1 MDILFFV
8 FAGATGVAAALA
20 SIAIWAPRPT
30 RVRVLAVTI
39 TALFIPI
46 VYMQLIEMLSK
57 PKPMSF
63 EWYQRDAE
71 KAVLLGISL
80 DEGESI
86 YLWLRLAGSV
96 EPRYYVIPWNLK
108 LAERLEDA
116 VDDAVRQDSTIVLR
130 TRFTG
135 EASRNGAI
143 STSRSSRRHCRRRKG
158 PRCHRASSIPAREVS
173 DPRAVTRPPEL
184 CAG

>member
-1 MDILFFV
+1 MDILFYV

-86 YLWLRLAGSV
+86 YLWLRVAGSV

-116 VDDAVRQDSTIVLR
+116 AEEAVRQNSTIVIKNPFYR
-130 TRFTG
+130 
-135 EASRNGAI
+135 
-143 STSRSSRRHCRRRKG
+143 RSFEEWGDLNVDIFPPPLPPQK
-158 PRCHRASSIPAREVS
+158 
-173 DPRAVTRPPEL
+173 RPPLPPRIFNPRE
-184 CAG
+184 GSV

>member
-1 MDILFFV
+1 MDILFYV

-30 RVRVLAVTI
+30 RVRVLAITI
-39 TALFIPI
+39 TALFIPL

-63 EWYQRDAE
+63 EWYQRNEE

-80 DEGESI
+80 HEGESI
-86 YLWLRLAGSV
+86 YLWLRLAGSF
-96 EPRYYVIPWNLK
+96 EPRYYVIPWNLR

-116 VDDAVRQDSTIVLR
+116 ADEAVRRNSTIVLKNPFYR
-130 TRFTG
+130 
-135 EASRNGAI
+135 
-143 STSRSSRRHCRRRKG
+143 RSFEEWGDLNFEIFPPPLPPQK
-158 PRCHRASSIPAREVS
+158 
-173 DPRAVTRPPEL
+173 RPPLPPRIFNPREL
-184 CAG
+184 SI